1 MKDLTSLLLLGK
13 IRVQGISKEIMSHE
27 CFYMQREIETL
38 VFSWR
43 DQGQAFYYHLLE
55 GTVLDF
61 MSPSQTAANQL
72 PSHIFARH
80 LLRVWQVPVH
90 GCSPRDQAGGLLHI
104 SFYIASS
111 YTPKHFIRGQTCS

>member
-1 MKDLTSLLLLGK
+1 MRDLISLLLLGK
-13 IRVQGISKEIMSHE
+13 MSVQGTSNEIMSHE
-27 CFYMQREIETL
+27 CFYTQREIETL

-43 DQGQAFYYHLLE
+43 DQVQGFYYHLLE

-80 LLRVWQVPVH
+80 LLSLAGSCSWLL
-90 GCSPRDQAGGLLHI
+90 SPRPGWW
-104 SFYIASS
+104 S
-111 YTPKHFIRGQTCS
+111 P